1 MLKHKIVIITLVI
14 LEAITSFLC
23 YIFFDNVKLSIKI
36 CLIILSFLWIILLYW
51 YIRRLE
57 E

>member
-1 MLKHKIVIITLVI
+1 MLKHKIVIITLAI